1 MRFRF
6 DDLVAIMARLRG
18 PDGCPWDR
26 EQTHASLGPYLLEET
41 HEVLEAIAHDDK
53 VALREELG
61 DLLLQVVFH
70 AQMSREAGGFD
81 VDDVTDGLIRK
92 LIDRHPHVFAS
103 SPAATPDEV
112 LAQWHA
118 LKREEAP
125 ARGPFDGVPASLP
138 SLARAQKLVGR
149 AVTNGLRT
157 PASLPNASAGARAR
171 LADVARTA
179 RSRERSPAAD
189 EALGALLLAIVELA
203 EATGVDAEAALR
215 TASLRFVE
223 TAGAQTPGPK
233 PRGAAVRA
241 RGVVR
246 ATRGRSTRRSKRS

>member
-41 HEVLEAIAHDDK
+41 HEVLEAIAHGNAG
-53 VALREELG
+53 ALREELG

-70 AQMSREAGGFD
+70 AQMSREAEGFD
-81 VDDVTDGLIRK
+81 VDDVIDGLTRK

-103 SPAATPDEV
+103 SPASTPDEV

-125 ARGPFDGVPASLP
+125 SRGPLDGIPASLP
-138 SLARAQKLVGR
+138 SLARTQKLVGR
-149 AVTNGLRT
+149 AATHGLRT
-157 PASLPNASAGARAR
+157 ATSVSTASSEAHAR
-171 LADVARTA
+171 LADLVATDEDRGGRNGNGVEA
-179 RSRERSPAAD
+179 E
-189 EALGALLLAIVELA
+189 EALGALLFAIVELA
-203 EATGVDAEAALR
+203 EARGVDAEAALR
-215 TASLRFVE
+215 AASIRFADSLRSL
-223 TAGAQTPGPK
+223 G
-233 PRGAAVRA
+233 
-241 RGVVR
+241 
-246 ATRGRSTRRSKRS
+246 

>member
-1 MRFRF
+1 VRFRF

-41 HEVLEAIAHDDK
+41 HEVLEAIARGDA

-70 AQMSREAGGFD
+70 AQMSREADGFD
-81 VDDVTDGLIRK
+81 ADDVIDGLVRK

-103 SPAATPDEV
+103 SPASTPDEV

-118 LKREEAP
+118 LKQQETP

-138 SLARAQKLVGR
+138 ALARAQKLIAR
-149 AVTNGLRT
+149 AARNGLRA
-157 PASLPNASAGARAR
+157 PASVSTAAGSARAR
-171 LADVARTA
+171 LAATTTA
-179 RSRERSPAAD
+179 VRRGGRRAAGRRRD
-189 EALGALLLAIVELA
+189 AETELGALLLAAVELA
-203 EATGVDAEAALR
+203 EAMNVDAESALR
-215 TASLRFVE
+215 AACIRL
-223 TAGAQTPGPK
+223 ADGTPARREAPQA
-233 PRGAAVRA
+233 PRRP
-241 RGVVR
+241 R
-246 ATRGRSTRRSKRS
+246 TR